1 MIERDLRIAIA
12 EGQIE
17 PNFQPIVNLGT
28 GEIAGYEILAR
39 WRHPER
45 GNIPPDVFIPI
56 AEEIRLIGDLSMGL
70 LRRACTE
77 GRELPGALRLSLNI
91 STVQLPEPVLAQ
103 QVLKILTECAF
114 PAARLGIEITE
125 DGLVSDFYQAR
136 QLLQSLKNL
145 GVQVALD
152 DFGTGYFSLRHL
164 RELPFDVLKIDKSF
178 VDDVTNCDQ
187 ARSIIKTIVDL
198 ARNFSVKVTAEGVE
212 TAEQAALLAA
222 LGCDT
227 AQGFYFGRPLS
238 VAEILQGECGL
249 RVASAR

>member
-1 MIERDLRIAIA
+1 
-12 EGQIE
+12 
-17 PNFQPIVNLGT
+17 
-28 GEIAGYEILAR
+28 
-39 WRHPER
+39 
-45 GNIPPDVFIPI
+45 
-56 AEEIRLIGDLSMGL
+56 MGL

>member
-1 MIERDLRIAIA
+1 M
-12 EGQIE
+12 
-17 PNFQPIVNLGT
+17 
-28 GEIAGYEILAR
+28 
-39 WRHPER
+39 
-45 GNIPPDVFIPI
+45 
-56 AEEIRLIGDLSMGL
+56 
-70 LRRACTE
+70 
-77 GRELPGALRLSLNI
+77 
-91 STVQLPEPVLAQ
+91 
-103 QVLKILTECAF
+103 
-114 PAARLGIEITE
+114 
-125 DGLVSDFYQAR
+125 
-136 QLLQSLKNL
+136 
-145 GVQVALD
+145 
-152 DFGTGYFSLRHL
+152 
-164 RELPFDVLKIDKSF
+164 LKIDKSF